1 MKKVLLLSFATIS
14 LVSCGDKQKTSVDLE
29 TLKVQGDSITVVTQK
44 ALMSNV
50 SNAIKKG
57 GTTYGVE
64 FCNTKALV
72 LTDSLSKKYEATI
85 QRITDKN
92 RNADNE
98 LTSANDKVLFSAFKE
113 NTQLQDSLIAENG
126 KHIYYKRI
134 NLGMETCL
142 KCHGTPDSNIDTE
155 TYLKIK
161 EHYPLDKAVGYNL
174 KELRGMWKITFD
186 K

>member
-1 MKKVLLLSFATIS
+1 MKKILLLSLATFA
-14 LVSCGDKQKTSVDLE
+14 LVSCGEKQKDTLDLE
-29 TLKVQGDSITVVTQK
+29 ALKIQGDSITTITQK

-50 SNAIKKG
+50 SNAIAKG

-72 LTDSLSKKYEATI
+72 ITDSLSKKYEATI
-85 QRITDKN
+85 QRVTNKN

-98 LTSANDKVLFSAFKE
+98 LSTANDKAIFSAFTE
-113 NTQLQDSLIAENG
+113 NTQLQDSLVAENG
-126 KHIYYKRI
+126 KHVYYKRI

-142 KCHGTPDSNIDTE
+142 KCHGTPESNIDGE
-155 TYLKIK
+155 TYAKIR

>member
-1 MKKVLLLSFATIS
+1 MKKILLLSLATFT
-14 LVSCGDKQKTSVDLE
+14 LVSCGEKQKGTIDLE
-29 TLKVQGDSITVVTQK
+29 TLKTQGDSITAVTQK

-50 SNAIKKG
+50 ANAIAKG

-72 LTDSLSKKYEATI
+72 LTDSLSNKYEATI
-85 QRITDKN
+85 QRVTDKN

-98 LTSANDKVLFSAFKE
+98 LTTENDKAIFSAFAE
-113 NTQLQDSLIAENG
+113 NTQLQDSLVAENG
-126 KHIYYKRI
+126 KHVYYKRI

-142 KCHGTPDSNIDTE
+142 KCHGAPEVNIDAE
-155 TYLKIK
+155 TYAKIK

>member
-1 MKKVLLLSFATIS
+1 MKKIFLLSLATFT
-14 LVSCGDKQKTSVDLE
+14 LVSCGEKQKEIADLE
-29 TLKVQGDSITVVTQK
+29 TLKIQGDSITTVTQK

-50 SNAIKKG
+50 ANAIEKG

-72 LTDSLSKKYEATI
+72 ITDSLSKKYEATI
-85 QRITDKN
+85 QRITNKN

-98 LTSANDKVLFSAFKE
+98 LISLNDKVIFSAFAD
-113 NTQLQDSLIAENG
+113 NIQLQDSLIAENG
-126 KHIYYKRI
+126 KHVYYKRI
-134 NLGMETCL
+134 DLGMETCL
-142 KCHGTPDSNIDTE
+142 KCHGAPEANIDAE
-155 TYLKIK
+155 TYAKIK